1 MQYLVKTDLGFT
13 TIEGASIMAVK
24 EYFLDQGVI
33 ASFVLPWPF
42 DLNKYKKNAGLKDK
56 ECQDLFF
63 QLSNLM
69 RSTGSIGTSVNML
82 YDRLAMTQPIGFKHG
97 SKIRNLI
104 DKLVIQYYR
113 DKFKKYILF
122 LKSFKEDVSAGAEL
136 PKTLKDNRFDE
147 VVITITKSAMGDY
160 VKAFEKCAEFFE
172 AKQKYK
178 KGIMDALAY
187 PATLFFMLYV
197 SFFVFIFYVVPA
209 FAKFFKQF
217 HHLAKGTLLVINTF
231 TFLKAYYM
239 YYTGLFIIIVALFF
253 YFFVMDKW
261 GIKTKFFNALA
272 KIPVIGTL
280 FQYEFL
286 RYFAYEFSILVSAG
300 EHITNIM
307 KFFKENTE
315 NDFYRQKIGLVY
327 AHIVY
332 GYSLTESLQI
342 ANFLRPQDIHFVA
355 SAETSGALDTA
366 FMELSKTYDQLFELE
381 VKIFKKVLT
390 GVSMA
395 IVIFFIIFIFGG
407 IYLPMINGM
416 LTMRG

>member
-13 TIEGASIMAVK
+13 TIEGQNIMAVK
-24 EYFLDQGVI
+24 EYFLEKGI
-33 ASFVLPWPF
+33 IPSLVLPWPF
-42 DLNKYKKNAGLKDK
+42 NLNKYKKNGGLKDK

-69 RSTGSIGTSVNML
+69 QSTGSIGTSVNML
-82 YDRLAMTQPIGFKHG
+82 YGRLSMTGQIGFKRG

-104 DKLVIQYYR
+104 NKLVIQYYR

-122 LKSFKEDVSAGAEL
+122 LKSFKEDVAAGEEL
-136 PKTLKDNRFDE
+136 TKTLKDNRFDE
-147 VVITITKSAMGDY
+147 VVITIVKSSMGDY
-160 VKAFEKCAEFFE
+160 VKAFEKCAEFYE

-187 PATLFFMLYV
+187 PATLFFMLYI
-197 SFFVFIFYVVPA
+197 SFFVFTFYVVPA

-217 HHLAKGTLLVINTF
+217 HHLAKGTLLVINAF

-239 YYTGLFIIIVALFF
+239 YYTGLFIITVALFF

-261 GIKTKFFNALA
+261 GMKTKFFNALA

-286 RYFAYEFSILVSAG
+286 RYFAYEFSILIAAG

-307 KFFKENTE
+307 KFFKDNTE

-327 AHIVY
+327 AHVVY

-355 SAETSGALDTA
+355 SAETSGSLDTA
-366 FMELSKTYDQLFELE
+366 FMELSKTYNQLFELE

-390 GVSMA
+390 GISLA

-416 LTMRG
+416 LSMR

>member
-13 TIEGASIMAVK
+13 TIEGQSITAVK

-42 DLNKYKKNAGLKDK
+42 DLKKYKKNGGLKDK
-56 ECQDLFF
+56 ECHDLFF

-69 RSTGSIGTSVNML
+69 RSTGAIGTSVNML
-82 YDRLAMTQPIGFKHG
+82 YDRLRVTQPISFKHG

-104 DKLVIQYYR
+104 NKLVILYYR

-122 LKSFKEDVSAGAEL
+122 LKSFKEDVAAGAEL
-136 PKTLKDNRFDE
+136 TKTLKDNRFDE
-147 VVITITKSAMGDY
+147 VVIAIINSAIGDY

-217 HHLAKGTLLVINTF
+217 HHLAKGTLLVINAF
-231 TFLKAYYM
+231 TFLKAYYI
-239 YYTGLFIIIVALFF
+239 YYTGLFIIIVVLFF

-261 GIKTKFFNALA
+261 GIKTKFFNALP
-272 KIPVIGTL
+272 KIPVVGTL

-286 RYFAYEFSILVSAG
+286 RYFAYEFSILISAG
-300 EHITNIM
+300 EHIVNIM
-307 KFFKENTE
+307 KFFKENTK

-327 AHIVY
+327 AHVLY

-355 SAETSGALDTA
+355 SAEVSGTLDSA
-366 FMELSKTYDQLFELE
+366 FMELSKTYEQLFELE

-390 GVSMA
+390 GVSLA

-416 LTMRG
+416 LSMR

>member
-1 MQYLVKTDLGFT
+1 MQYIVKTDLGFT
-13 TIEGASIMAVK
+13 TVEGRNSSAVK
-24 EYFLDQGVI
+24 EYFLEKGI
-33 ASFVLPWPF
+33 IPSLVLPWPF
-42 DLNKYKKNAGLKDK
+42 NLNKYKKNGGLKNK

-69 RSTGSIGTSVNML
+69 QSTGSIGTSVNML
-82 YDRLAMTQPIGFKHG
+82 EGRLSMTQPIGFKRG

-122 LKSFKEDVSAGAEL
+122 LKSFKEDVAAGEEL
-136 PKTLKDNRFDE
+136 TKTLKDNRFDE
-147 VVITITKSAMGDY
+147 VVITIIKSAMGDY

-178 KGIMDALAY
+178 KGIIDALAY
-187 PATLFFMLYV
+187 PATLFFMLYA
-197 SFFVFIFYVVPA
+197 SFFVFTFYVVPA

-217 HHLAKGTLLVINTF
+217 HHLAKGTLFIINVF

-239 YYTGLFIIIVALFF
+239 YFTGLFIIIAALFF

-261 GIKTKFFNALA
+261 SIKTKFFNTLA
-272 KIPVIGTL
+272 KIPVRGTL

-327 AHIVY
+327 AHVVY
-332 GYSLTESLQI
+332 GYSLAESLQI
-342 ANFLRPQDIHFVA
+342 ANFLRPQDIYFVA

-381 VKIFKKVLT
+381 VKIFRKVLT
-390 GVSMA
+390 GVSLA
-395 IVIFFIIFIFGG
+395 IVIFFILFIFGG